1 MSFGMSEHQSSH
13 KVWGTIM
20 DTQGQFRT
28 LDMD

>member
-1 MSFGMSEHQSSH
+1 MSEHQSSH